1 MKSKKRMDRRS
12 TRLCSTNLDSSSP
25 DLPNMTL
32 QIYNT
37 VREPNYLA
45 VRIGNGHDRFV
56 GWFISTY
63 VESGEVFR
71 DWLMLI
77 GDRYCTL

>member
-1 MKSKKRMDRRS
+1 MESKKRMDRRS

-25 DLPNMTL
+25 DLPNMTP
-32 QIYNT
+32 QILVYNT

-45 VRIGNGHDRFV
+45 VRIGYGHDRFV
-56 GWFISTY
+56 GFISTY

-77 GDRYCTL
+77 GDGR